1 MKDYIYLL
9 FSFRQCI
16 DTMQSVSTA
25 PFLVSSSS
33 SSESTRIEVNVS
45 EFSRGEIAVKLRRD
59 NTLLVHALHLDQ
71 YAADNFFRKELVKT
85 FPLPAGADIE
95 KIRSIIRNNGILTI
109 DIPMLR
115 DDQAVQRTH
124 EQLLNTMPSSSNN
137 EQDERDL
144 PATEINR
151 SSSSTHRP
159 PPLTV
164 PKRTGSL
171 GDLTH
176 RSMTTTTTNNQNAI
190 TTSFN
195 IAEFLQSQFHPH
207 FTPNGKKLILKVDT
221 RGYDPDELTVRL
233 LDHNLLVQGKKKLYN
248 SFNRHEHKQFS
259 QSIRLPDGIDKF
271 NVTSQVMEDGI
282 LVIDV
287 PLLNSVLYR

>member
-1 MKDYIYLL
+1 
-9 FSFRQCI
+9 
-16 DTMQSVSTA
+16 MQSISPPSTTSA
-25 PFLVSSSS
+25 
-33 SSESTRIEVNVS
+33 SESTRIEVNVS

-85 FPLPAGADIE
+85 FPLPVGADID
-95 KIRSIIRNNGILTI
+95 KIRSIIRNNGTLTI

-115 DDQAVQRTH
+115 DDRAVQRTH
-124 EQLLNTMPSSSNN
+124 EQLLKTMPSSMMSK
-137 EQDERDL
+137 
-144 PATEINR
+144 EIPSDYHR
-151 SSSSTHRP
+151 STSQGDVIHHSSHRP

-171 GDLTH
+171 GDLAH
-176 RSMTTTTTNNQNAI
+176 RQTISPPS
-190 TTSFN
+190 SFN
-195 IAEFLQSQFHPH
+195 IAEFLQSQFHPT

-221 RGYDPDELTVRL
+221 RGYEPDELTVRL
-233 LDHNLLVQGKKKLYN
+233 LDNNLLVQGKKKLIN
-248 SFNRHEHKQFS
+248 ALNRHEQKQFS

-282 LVIDV
+282 LVIDI
-287 PLLNSVLYR
+287 PLLNSMIYR